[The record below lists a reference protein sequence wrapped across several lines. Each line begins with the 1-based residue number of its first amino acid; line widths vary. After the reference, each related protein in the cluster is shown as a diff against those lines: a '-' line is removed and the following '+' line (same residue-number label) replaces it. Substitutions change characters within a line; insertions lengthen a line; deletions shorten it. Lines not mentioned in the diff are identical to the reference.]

1 MYTFIYYKISGEGAK
16 HFIEKNSFFINKS
29 KGRSNFIRL
38 ILFLGLSLSII
49 FIFSGSVNAATIT
62 IQPNNSTIQA
72 AINSAND
79 GDTID
84 LSAGTYNEHDI
95 TVNKS
100 LTIIGPTVAINSTP
114 TAVIDAQEQGR
125 VFYIVP
131 GVTVNLEYLLIKNG
145 NATTN
150 SSNQYGGGI
159 RNYGTLNLQNSNI
172 QNNAATYGGGG
183 IANWG
188 VMTVTDSNIYN
199 NIETNGNGGG
209 MDNWDTITIN
219 DTNLVY
225 GNTAIMVTV
234 VESTMMK
241 V

>member
-1 MYTFIYYKISGEGAK
+1 MYTFIYYKISGEGVK
-16 HFIEKNSFFINKS
+16 RFIEENSFFINKS
-29 KGRSNFIRL
+29 KSRSNFIRL

-114 TAVIDAQEQGR
+114 TAVIDSQEQGR
-125 VFYIVP
+125 AFYIVTWSYSQF
-131 GVTVNLEYLLIKNG
+131 GIFI
-145 NATTN
+145 
-150 SSNQYGGGI
+150 NQKWKC
-159 RNYGTLNLQNSNI
+159 
-172 QNNAATYGGGG
+172 NNQF
-183 IANWG
+183 I
-188 VMTVTDSNIYN
+188 
-199 NIETNGNGGG
+199 
-209 MDNWDTITIN
+209 
-219 DTNLVY
+219 
-225 GNTAIMVTV
+225 
-234 VESTMMK
+234 
-241 V
+241 

>member
-1 MYTFIYYKISGEGAK
+1 M
-16 HFIEKNSFFINKS
+16 
-29 KGRSNFIRL
+29 
-38 ILFLGLSLSII
+38 GLSLSII

-100 LTIIGPTVAINSTP
+100 LTIVGPTVAINSTP
-114 TAVIDAQEQGR
+114 TAVIDAQGQGR
-125 VFYIVP
+125 VFYIV
-131 GVTVNLEYLLIKNG
+131 TWSYSHFKYLLIQNG

-159 RNYGTLNLQNSNI
+159 RNYGTLNLQNSYI
-172 QNNAATYGGGG
+172 QNNTATYGGGG
-183 IANWG
+183 ICKLG
-188 VMTVTDSNIYN
+188 YYDSYR
-199 NIETNGNGGG
+199 
-209 MDNWDTITIN
+209 
-219 DTNLVY
+219 LQY
-225 GNTAIMVTV
+225 L
-234 VESTMMK
+234 
-241 V
+241 